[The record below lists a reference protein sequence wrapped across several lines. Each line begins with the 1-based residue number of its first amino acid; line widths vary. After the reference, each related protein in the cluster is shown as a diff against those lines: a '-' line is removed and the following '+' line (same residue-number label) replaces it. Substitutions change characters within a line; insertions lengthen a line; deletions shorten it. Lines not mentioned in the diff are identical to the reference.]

1 MRGPTHG
8 RRAFVK
14 GRDCPSRQGGG
25 CSLREGEDCS
35 SREGRDHL
43 SREGGGHSSREVQEP
58 FIEGGMR
65 LFIKGC
71 SLREG

>member
-1 MRGPTHG
+1 MRGPTHR

-14 GRDCPSRQGGG
+14 GGDCPSRQGGG

-35 SREGRDHL
+35 SREGRDCL
-43 SREGGGHSSREVQEP
+43 LREGGGCSWKEVQEP

-65 LFIKGC
+65 LFIEGC